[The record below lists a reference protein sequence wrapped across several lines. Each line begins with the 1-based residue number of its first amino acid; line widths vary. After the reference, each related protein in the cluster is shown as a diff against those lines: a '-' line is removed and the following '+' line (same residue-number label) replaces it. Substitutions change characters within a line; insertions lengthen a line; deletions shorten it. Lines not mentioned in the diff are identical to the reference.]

1 MIVAFA
7 TSVALVLV
15 AGALRAGGASLVRT
29 SRADALHDYAEGNPA
44 AGVVARL
51 LEDRARLQPAVGM
64 VHSGL
69 LVAAAVPA
77 TWALTELFSGWGLV
91 VSLILLAIALVAIG
105 DVIPRGVGR
114 RNPRILAYRFA
125 FLLERAVGL
134 GGAAADLM
142 SDEEPREMEPEPVDG
157 QHERALISSVLEF
170 SETLVREVMVPRTDM
185 VVIDKGV
192 STDEALDLFIQ
203 HGYSR
208 IPVVA
213 TDGTED
219 VVGIVYAKDLL
230 QLMDRGEGAKP
241 VVGVMREAYF
251 VPETKRV
258 PDLLRDMQASKIH
271 IAVVVDEF
279 GGIAGLVTIED
290 LLEELVGEIA
300 DEYDSEEPY
309 VVELPEGGFLL
320 DARLSVDELND
331 LLGLELP
338 RDEWDT
344 VGGLILDLAGRVPR
358 EGERFDAEGVILIA
372 QRVQGRRVAQVRAV
386 TKGVPGAA
394 TGS

>member
-1 MIVAFA
+1 
-7 TSVALVLV
+7 
-15 AGALRAGGASLVRT
+15 
-29 SRADALHDYAEGNPA
+29 
-44 AGVVARL
+44 
-51 LEDRARLQPAVGM
+51 
-64 VHSGL
+64 
-69 LVAAAVPA
+69 
-77 TWALTELFSGWGLV
+77 
-91 VSLILLAIALVAIG
+91 
-105 DVIPRGVGR
+105 
-114 RNPRILAYRFA
+114 
-125 FLLERAVGL
+125 
-134 GGAAADLM
+134 
-142 SDEEPREMEPEPVDG
+142 
-157 QHERALISSVLEF
+157 
-170 SETLVREVMVPRTDM
+170 VREVMVPRTDM

-251 VPETKRV
+251 VPETKKV
-258 PDLLRDMQASKIH
+258 PDLLREMQASKSH

>member
-91 VSLILLAIALVAIG
+91 VSLLLLAIALVAIG

-192 STDEALDLFIQ
+192 KYLYEKGDW
-203 HGYSR
+203 
-208 IPVVA
+208 
-213 TDGTED
+213 
-219 VVGIVYAKDLL
+219 
-230 QLMDRGEGAKP
+230 
-241 VVGVMREAYF
+241 
-251 VPETKRV
+251 TK
-258 PDLLRDMQASKIH
+258 
-271 IAVVVDEF
+271 
-279 GGIAGLVTIED
+279 
-290 LLEELVGEIA
+290 
-300 DEYDSEEPY
+300 
-309 VVELPEGGFLL
+309 
-320 DARLSVDELND
+320 
-331 LLGLELP
+331 
-338 RDEWDT
+338 
-344 VGGLILDLAGRVPR
+344 
-358 EGERFDAEGVILIA
+358 
-372 QRVQGRRVAQVRAV
+372 
-386 TKGVPGAA
+386 PGAFLKYTA
-394 TGS
+394 